1 MHDEYKDALKE
12 LFEKLPSIEK
22 NIVISILKALFPRS
36 EYLIT
41 GQNNYGGEWDK
52 TWYMDRRICSELY
65 FEKYFVYSVR
75 NGLIS
80 DVKFNS
86 LLDELKNENVDVA
99 VSKLKGMIIINGM
112 VSTDV
117 LGKFLVI
124 IDANLTLGNWKQN
137 NQKTLYIVLRKLRR

>member
-1 MHDEYKDALKE
+1 
-12 LFEKLPSIEK
+12 
-22 NIVISILKALFPRS
+22 
-36 EYLIT
+36 
-41 GQNNYGGEWDK
+41 
-52 TWYMDRRICSELY
+52 MDRRICSELY